1 MFEFQIID
9 MPDGNQIIDM
19 TLKTP
24 YSALTA
30 VQMLEYTEMSEQI
43 SVMEKMKKKMQKET
57 ERKNQQRKLAKN
69 PLFRL
74 ACLFGIA

>member
-9 MPDGNQIIDM
+9 MTDGNQIIDM

-43 SVMEKMKKKMQKET
+43 AVMEKMKKKMQKET
-57 ERKNQQRKLAKN
+57 ESKNQQRKLAKN

-74 ACLFGIA
+74 ACLLGIA